1 MGSSKPLSFT
11 QKIVATRQSSISGVE
26 QRLEVSL
33 SQQVY
38 FNLEI
43 AEAPNIDPFA
53 NVSAA
58 SEVDLHQFEAGGTYT
73 VRVSASVNGH
83 SGQQPFII
91 QSPIEVCLLCWCQKP
106 LDETVSIANPY
117 RTVPHKSVETFVET
131 FTEEFQIT
139 VARECP
145 TADLELQLFYRE
157 GHSSQWRKLP
167 VALLKLSLRGT
178 YNPVDEGFMETCK
191 VELDTPLLD
200 KFAILHIETPTQ
212 GKLRLS
218 SWSYRGRPFYTDS
231 AQPSIGLAAFVEGK
245 IAPED
250 LRNEVRKFSRQS
262 PEKLLRWL
270 QELLKRYPEQLCL
283 IIVDDTNS
291 EFPWEMMQLDDK
303 TYLGASA
310 IVVRWVGVQCY
321 GEWQKLHI
329 CTQQYSGSVLAY
341 LEEAGLTHTLEERQ
355 VLDTLITTYC
365 QTTKELTLQ
374 LAQTLNT
381 VGLVYLG
388 CYGIFTHSIEHK
400 TAVASLHN
408 PSEQVVH
415 IPLESVETRKGS
427 RPVFFVNAS
436 HSARLFG
443 SSDRRCGL
451 PEVLLA
457 RIADGYIGTLG
468 SVGPKYAVETAQR
481 ILSAAHQHTDIQ
493 LAEVLRRLRAQA
505 VRKIDINHTSKDDWH
520 RFIYTF
526 MYVYYGN
533 PLARLRLTCSEATRV
548 SI

>member
-1 MGSSKPLSFT
+1 MGSSKRGFI
-11 QKIVATRQSSISGVE
+11 QQIVATRQSSISNVE

-33 SQQVY
+33 AQKIY

-43 AEAPNIDPFA
+43 ADVPNIDPFA
-53 NVSAA
+53 CVAA
-58 SEVDLHQFEAGGTYT
+58 TSEVGLEKFEAGTTYK
-73 VRVSASVNGH
+73 VRVSASFNGR
-83 SGQQPFII
+83 SEQQPLIF
-91 QSPIEVCLLCWCQKP
+91 QSAIELRLGCRKLLK
-106 LDETVSIANPY
+106 EVAIADSY
-117 RTVPHKSVETFVET
+117 RIVPHKPVETFVET
-131 FTEEFQIT
+131 FTEEFQVT
-139 VARECP
+139 VAEECP
-145 TADLELQLFYRE
+145 ITTLELVLLYRE
-157 GHSSQWRKLP
+157 EHSSQWKQLAVLP
-167 VALLKLSLRGT
+167 LSLKGT
-178 YNPVDEGFMETCK
+178 YNPVDEGFMEACK

-200 KFAILHIETPTQ
+200 KFAMLHIEPSTQ

-245 IAPED
+245 IDPED

-262 PEKLLRWL
+262 PKELLRWL
-270 QELLKRYPEQLCL
+270 QELLKLYPEQLCL

-310 IVVRWVGVQCY
+310 IVVRWVGVHCY
-321 GEWQKLHI
+321 GEWRKLNI

-341 LEEAGLTHTLEERQ
+341 LEEAGLTRTLEERQ
-355 VLDTLITTYC
+355 VLDTLVATYC
-365 QTTKELTLQ
+365 QTTKDLKLR
-374 LAQTLNT
+374 LSQTLNT
-381 VGLVYLG
+381 VSLVYLG
-388 CYGIFTHSIEHK
+388 CYGIFTHSIEHE

-415 IPLESVETRKGS
+415 IALESIETREGS
-427 RPVFFVNAS
+427 RPIFFVNAS

-443 SSDRRCGL
+443 STDRRCGL

-481 ILSAAHQHTDIQ
+481 ILSAAHKHTDIQ
-493 LAEVLRRLRAQA
+493 LAEVLRQLRAQA
-505 VRKIDINHTSKDDWH
+505 VRKIDINYTSKDDWH